1 MQQLPLEFPHLPCM
15 GKEDFMV
22 AKCNLEAATL
32 VESWPNW
39 PYFAVCI
46 YGSEG
51 CGKTHLANVFSN
63 TVSKL
68 TNYPYK
74 IPFIRAEQIELETVH
89 KLFNQNKC
97 LVVEDL
103 TPDINCEALFHLYN
117 LYRNEGGN
125 ILFTA
130 STAPARMNF
139 KLPDLQSR
147 LNIVTSIEIK
157 EPDDDLLSSLL
168 IKLFMD
174 RQVMVNPEIINYMV
188 ANMQRSF
195 AYARKLVMEIDNISL
210 AKKRAVSVPIVKEA
224 IASLAAD
231 TQGEL
236 F

>member
-1 MQQLPLEFPHLPCM
+1 
-15 GKEDFMV
+15 
-22 AKCNLEAATL
+22 
-32 VESWPNW
+32 
-39 PYFAVCI
+39 
-46 YGSEG
+46 
-51 CGKTHLANVFSN
+51 
-63 TVSKL
+63 
-68 TNYPYK
+68 
-74 IPFIRAEQIELETVH
+74 
-89 KLFNQNKC
+89 
-97 LVVEDL
+97 
-103 TPDINCEALFHLYN
+103 
-117 LYRNEGGN
+117 
-125 ILFTA
+125 
-130 STAPARMNF
+130 MNF

-210 AKKRAVSVPIVKEA
+210 AKKRAVSVSIVKEA